1 MALRSFLA
9 TLLCASAL
17 AACSTTQASEPLGAT
32 CDQFRTTPI
41 FEQSDVI
48 AAGADVKVV
57 LCSNPST
64 GFSWDEP
71 QLGDSSVLQ
80 LVDRTYQAP
89 DGASLPIVGAAGDE
103 VLTVRGLAAGT
114 TTLSI
119 RYSQPWAGGTKGVW
133 TYRLSVTGPIRQCG
147 SALFHDRSWTARWA
161 RRLRPVA
168 EFAGRV
174 GRRRGAAGTGAGHR
188 YAPVLELR
196 NQAVGASVNRLETL
210 GL

>member
-17 AACSTTQASEPLGAT
+17 AACSTTQASEARGAT
-32 CDQFRTTPI
+32 CDQFRTTPVV
-41 FEQSDVI
+41 EQTDVI
-48 AAGADVKVV
+48 DAGSDLKVV
-57 LCSNPST
+57 ICSNPST

-89 DGASLPIVGAAGDE
+89 DTASLPVVGAAGAE

-119 RYSQPWAGGTKGVW
+119 RYSQPWVGGTKGEW
-133 TYRLSVTGPIRQCG
+133 TYRLSVTVR
-147 SALFHDRSWTARWA
+147 
-161 RRLRPVA
+161 
-168 EFAGRV
+168 
-174 GRRRGAAGTGAGHR
+174 
-188 YAPVLELR
+188 
-196 NQAVGASVNRLETL
+196 
-210 GL
+210 